1 MGRSTIARRANRRC
15 RTRSRV
21 LPTSAP
27 SGITPVSESVSRPGS
42 GLDASPESSSV
53 GAPRR
58 GGEVI
63 AERRGS
69 LSAHPW
75 WVGWSAGLNT
85 RPLGSTF
92 RRGVGFAT
100 RSPSARRPSLP
111 DGSMLRPGVNG
122 LRRHR
127 RQCALHYV
135 SQASHKYRHLG
146 NVFLKSC
153 CPIDARWQPPAASL
167 RLSVVHGGL
176 HRCLV
181 RTRRCPPRAG
191 RGAASGER
199 PSLCFRSQRCAA
211 FGRCAGTKRPGS

>member
-1 MGRSTIARRANRRC
+1 
-15 RTRSRV
+15 
-21 LPTSAP
+21 
-27 SGITPVSESVSRPGS
+27 VSESVSRPGS
-42 GLDASPESSSV
+42 GTDVPLESPSIGV
-53 GAPRR
+53 PRH
-58 GGEVI
+58 GGEAI

-92 RRGVGFAT
+92 RKGVGFAT

-122 LRRHR
+122 FRRHR

-146 NVFLKSC
+146 NVFSKSC
-153 CPIDARWQPPAASL
+153 RPTDARRRRPKVSL

-181 RTRRCPPRAG
+181 RTRRCPLRAG
-191 RGAASGER
+191 RVAACGER
-199 PSLCFRSQRCAA
+199 LSLRFPSQRCVA
-211 FGRCAGTKRPGS
+211 FGRCEGTKRLGS